1 MRSAWSDR
9 IGSLLSLGLLAAL
22 GLSSWI
28 LSSMTQVPDWM
39 RVGQKKTGPT
49 AVVTKAHIVRTGAD
63 GKPHQ
68 TVVSPTIQQFED
80 GRALLTAP
88 DLTSF
93 TDNGPP
99 IFAKARQAQV
109 SPDQN
114 QIVLKGAVVIRRQA
128 FRDDPTLRIE
138 TETLTFLS
146 NEQVAQTQDPVMVY
160 RGASTLYGVGM
171 RLDEKTDR
179 LQILADTRMVLP
191 KSKPEEKKP

>member
-9 IGSLLSLGLLAAL
+9 IGGLLSLGLLAAL
-22 GLSSWI
+22 GLSSWVF
-28 LSSMTQVPDWM
+28 SSLTQIPDWIKAS
-39 RVGQKKTGPT
+39 QQQTGPT
-49 AVVTKAHIVRTGAD
+49 AVVANAHIVKTGAD
-63 GKPHQ
+63 GRPRQ
-68 TVVSPTIQQFED
+68 VVVSPQIQQFED
-80 GRALLTAP
+80 GRAMLATP

-93 TDNGPP
+93 RDQGPP
-99 IFAKARQAQV
+99 VYAKSRQARV
-109 SPDQN
+109 SADQN
-114 QIVLKGAVVIRRQA
+114 EVLLTGSVVIRREA
-128 FRDDPTLRIE
+128 FGDDPALRVE

-146 NEQVAQTQDPVMVY
+146 DEQVAVTQAPVMVY

>member
-9 IGSLLSLGLLAAL
+9 IGSVLSLGLLAAL
-22 GLSSWI
+22 GLSSWVF
-28 LSSMTQVPDWM
+28 STMTQVPGWM
-39 RVGQKKTGPT
+39 KASQQKTGPT
-49 AVVTKAHIVRTGAD
+49 AVISRAHIVKTGPD

-68 TVVSPTIQQFED
+68 TVVSPAIQQFED
-80 GRALLTAP
+80 GRALLSAP

-93 TDNGPP
+93 RDNGPP
-99 IFAKARQAQV
+99 IFAKAQEARV

-114 QIVLKGAVVIRRQA
+114 QIVLKGAVVIRREA
-128 FRDDPTLRIE
+128 FRGDPALRVE

-146 NEQVAQTQDPVMVY
+146 NEQLAQTQDPVMVY
-160 RGASTLYGVGM
+160 RGSSTLYGVGM

-191 KSKPEEKKP
+191 KPEERKP